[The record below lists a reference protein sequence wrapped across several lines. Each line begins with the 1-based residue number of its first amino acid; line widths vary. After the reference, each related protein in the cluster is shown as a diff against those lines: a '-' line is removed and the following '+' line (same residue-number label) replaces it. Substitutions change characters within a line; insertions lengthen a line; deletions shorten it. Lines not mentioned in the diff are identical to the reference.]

1 MTRQAMRGAIPRV
14 RTNGTSG
21 LLALLIAVGG
31 CGAPSARVPVD
42 AEEVRPDHESSGD
55 GSNLPGRLVL
65 ERERFTY
72 QEHGR
77 RDPFQPRAEARMD
90 GGAFAGLQ
98 VLGIIY
104 HEIPRHS
111 LVVLRSETVPDGGFG
126 AVGPRP
132 LEPSTHRLR
141 TGDALGPLRIVQVLR
156 RRVVVDVTGQGGV
169 NRRILEIPRATGR
182 TGT

>member
-1 MTRQAMRGAIPRV
+1 MTRQAMRGAIPRI
-14 RTNGTSG
+14 RTHGTSG

-31 CGAPSARVPVD
+31 CAAPSVRAPVD
-42 AEEVRPDHESSGD
+42 ANEVRPDRESSGD
-55 GSNLPGRLVL
+55 GSNLPGSLVL

-72 QEHGR
+72 HGYGR
-77 RDPFQPRAEARMD
+77 RDPFQPRDEARMD

-111 LVVLRSETVPDGGFG
+111 LVVLRTGTVPDGGLG
-126 AVGPRP
+126 AAGPGP

-141 TGDALGPLRIVQVLR
+141 AGDALGPLRIVEVLH

-169 NRRILEIPRATGR
+169 NRRILEVPGAAGR